1 MKTRVYRIWI
11 NRILLIL
18 TFLILFTG
26 FGITYPGV
34 VEPLTLGFLGKSLS
48 YRIHTFLWGPFL
60 VAVLV
65 HIYLSAGLNRITS
78 SETRNK
84 ER

>member
-1 MKTRVYRIWI
+1 MKIKVYRIWT
-11 NRILLIL
+11 NRILLFL

-26 FGITYPGV
+26 FGITYPGI
-34 VEPLTLGFLGKSLS
+34 VEPLTLGLLGKSFSFRL
-48 YRIHTFLWGPFL
+48 HTFLWGPFA

-65 HIYLSAGLNRITS
+65 HIYLSTGRKTGNIPKKQDT
-78 SETRNK
+78 

>member
-34 VEPLTLGFLGKSLS
+34 VESLTLGILGKSPS

-65 HIYLSAGLNRITS
+65 HIYLSAGLNRIAS

-84 ER
+84 VR